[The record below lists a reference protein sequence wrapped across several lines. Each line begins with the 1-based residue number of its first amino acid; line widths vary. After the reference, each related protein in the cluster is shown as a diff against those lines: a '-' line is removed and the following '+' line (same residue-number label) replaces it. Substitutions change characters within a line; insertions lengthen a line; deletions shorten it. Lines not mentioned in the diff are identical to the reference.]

1 MAILFMLSNFEGEV
15 FRELKVKKNRY
26 DILVECVCLILLFGV
41 FIYLFLSWNSIPD
54 KIPGHYDAMGNVDR
68 VGSKNELLV
77 LPIISWIMYLG
88 MTVIGKFP
96 QIWNTG
102 VTVTEENKERVY
114 RVLKNML
121 STIKLIIVAVFV
133 YLTINS
139 SQAISL
145 SVWFVPVFLILMFG
159 SIIYFIIKLVRVK

>member
-1 MAILFMLSNFEGEV
+1 M
-15 FRELKVKKNRY
+15 KVKNNIY
-26 DILVECVCLILLFGV
+26 DIFVEMVCLILLIGV
-41 FIYLFLSWNSIPD
+41 LAYLFLNWSSVPD
-54 KIPGHYDAMGNVDR
+54 KIPGHYNVMGKIDR
-68 VGSKNELLV
+68 MGSKGELV
-77 LPIISWIMYLG
+77 ILPIIGWLMYLV

-114 RVLKNML
+114 RITKNL
-121 STIKLIIVAVFV
+121 LNTVKLIMVAVFV

-145 SVWFVPVFLILMFG
+145 TVWFLPVFLILLFG
-159 SIIYFIIKLVRVK
+159 SMIFFFIKLVRVK

>member
-1 MAILFMLSNFEGEV
+1 MRCF
-15 FRELKVKKNRY
+15 LKLKLKRSKY
-26 DILVECVCLILLFGV
+26 DILLEIVCLILLIGV
-41 FIYLFLSWNSIPD
+41 LIYLFLNWNSIPE
-54 KIPGHYDAMGNVDR
+54 KIPGHYNAMGKIDR
-68 VGSKNELLV
+68 MGSKKELLV
-77 LPIISWIMYLG
+77 LPIISWLMYLG
-88 MTVIGKFP
+88 MTALERFP

-121 STIKLIIVAVFV
+121 STMKLIVVAVFV

-145 SVWFVPVFLILMFG
+145 SVWFLPVFITLMFG
-159 SIIYFIIKLVRVK
+159 SIIFFIIKLVRVK